1 MILHTD
7 GRILGVDCF
16 WKDFAALQRTE
27 DDAFP
32 RLETLTQQE
41 HPFLGQPWY
50 YLHPCRTAE
59 LMTSAG
65 LADAGAP
72 ERYMTAWMSTVLPLF
87 SCPVANDYAIQLR
100 PETT

>member
-32 RLETLTQQE
+32 RLETLTQQ
-41 HPFLGQPWY
+41 
-50 YLHPCRTAE
+50 
-59 LMTSAG
+59 
-65 LADAGAP
+65 
-72 ERYMTAWMSTVLPLF
+72 V
-87 SCPVANDYAIQLR
+87 R
-100 PETT
+100 PDCH